1 MGDGVTRIDVKPTQ
15 SVKTTAGSSPAG
27 SLQELPPY
35 GQQLG
40 ATQAAS
46 SAPMCAPYH
55 QQFGS
60 VQPAPAV
67 PIGPPYNQQ
76 VESVQPASAAPIGN
90 LLVYPTPP
98 ILAERRSLFVLSSLC
113 YTSNLCHL
121 SPSSWL

>member
-1 MGDGVTRIDVKPTQ
+1 M
-15 SVKTTAGSSPAG
+15 SSQPKVLKRQQDR
-27 SLQELPPY
+27 LQPDHYRNFRPMASNWE
-35 GQQLG
+35 QRRQLL
-40 ATQAAS
+40 QLL
-46 SAPMCAPYH
+46 CVH
-55 QQFGS
+55 
-60 VQPAPAV
+60 
-67 PIGPPYNQQ
+67 PITSNLDQYSQLLRFLLGESPPYNQQ